1 MAKKEKPT
9 HEAFVAVKT
18 GNKDDDGNDKTVWL
32 KVGSGWAHD
41 DGKGMNL
48 VLQALPVDGKLV
60 VRRPLPPRESDD
72 A

>member
-1 MAKKEKPT
+1 
-9 HEAFVAVKT
+9 
-18 GNKDDDGNDKTVWL
+18 
-32 KVGSGWAHD
+32 
-41 DGKGMNL
+41 MNL